1 MEKFQNKYR
10 IPSSRLKGYDYGS
23 QGMYFVT
30 ICTKNKNHYFGTIVE
45 TDDCPSPINTNDCP
59 FPINTNDCPSQKQN
73 NTEPDNHLVL
83 QNKNHNRASN
93 ETHNRA
99 SNETHNRTSLR
110 ETEIGKI
117 AREFWG
123 QIPQHFPFVELDEF
137 IVMPNHI
144 HGILFINKPD
154 KSDWNSNTFGTQTRN
169 LASIIRAYK
178 SSVKRFANQ
187 NEIEFEW
194 QSRYHDRIIRDF
206 NECSNIR
213 EYILNNPQKWAN
225 DEYYSIN

>member
-23 QGMYFVT
+23 HGMYFVT
-30 ICTKNKNHYFGTIVE
+30 ICTKSKNHYFGTIVE

-59 FPINTNDCPSQKQN
+59 SQKQN
-73 NTEPDNHLVL
+73 NTEPDNHLAL
-83 QNKNHNRASN
+83 QNKNHNCASN
-93 ETHNRA
+93 ETHNCA
-99 SNETHNRTSLR
+99 SLR

-117 AREFWG
+117 AREFWE

-137 IVMPNHI
+137 IVMPNHV

-169 LASIIRAYK
+169 LASVIRAYK
-178 SSVKRFANQ
+178 ASVKRFANQ
-187 NEIEFEW
+187 NDIEFEW

-206 NECSNIR
+206 NECSNIQ

>member
-23 QGMYFVT
+23 HGMYFVT

-45 TDDCPSPINTNDCP
+45 TDDCPSPINA
-59 FPINTNDCPSQKQN
+59 NDCPSRKQN
-73 NTEPDNHLVL
+73 NTEPDNHLAL

-99 SNETHNRTSLR
+99 SNETHNCASLR

-117 AREFWG
+117 AREFWE

-137 IVMPNHI
+137 IVMPNHV

-178 SSVKRFANQ
+178 ASVKRFANQ
-187 NEIEFEW
+187 NDIEFEW

-206 NECSNIR
+206 NEFSNIQ
-213 EYILNNPQKWAN
+213 EYISNNPQKWAN

>member
-10 IPSSRLKGYDYGS
+10 IPSARLKGYDYGS
-23 QGMYFVT
+23 HGMYFVT
-30 ICTKNKNHYFGTIVE
+30 VCTKNKNHYFGTIVE
-45 TDDCPSPINTNDCP
+45 TDDCPSQ
-59 FPINTNDCPSQKQN
+59 INTNDCPSQKQN
-73 NTEPDNHLVL
+73 NTEPDNHLAL

-93 ETHNRA
+93 ETHNCA
-99 SNETHNRTSLR
+99 SLR

-117 AREFWG
+117 AREFWE

-137 IVMPNHI
+137 IIMPNHI

-154 KSDWNSNTFGTQTRN
+154 KSDWNSNTFDTQTRN
-169 LASIIRAYK
+169 LASVIRAYK
-178 SSVKRFANQ
+178 ASVKRFANQ
-187 NEIEFEW
+187 NDIEFEW

-206 NECSNIR
+206 NEFSNIR